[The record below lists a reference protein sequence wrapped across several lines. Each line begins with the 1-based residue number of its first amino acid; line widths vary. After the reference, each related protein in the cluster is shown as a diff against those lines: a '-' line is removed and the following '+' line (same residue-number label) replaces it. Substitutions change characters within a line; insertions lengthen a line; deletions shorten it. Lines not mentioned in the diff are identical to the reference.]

1 VNRGVDRS
9 AAVAAA
15 GMLLAVATPAVAA
28 EFRRAVEQAE
38 SAYADGR
45 LGEAVERYTHAI
57 TIDDTVPELFY
68 NRGNAH
74 HNLGLAYVRLAEQL
88 ENGAAD

>member
-1 VNRGVDRS
+1 MVAQRETVSQRRFTGRSLWGGTLAFQQGGMAHVNRGVDRS

-15 GMLLAVATPAVAA
+15 GMLLAVATAAVAA

-45 LGEAVERYTHAI
+45 LGEAVERYTHA
-57 TIDDTVPELFY
+57 
-68 NRGNAH
+68 NH
-74 HNLGLAYVRLAEQL
+74 HR
-88 ENGAAD
+88 